1 MDRTAPVPRTM
12 SIGELAERAGL
23 STRTLRHY
31 ESIGLLRPARS
42 ANGYRAYSPADARR
56 LAQIQAMKLC
66 GLPLGTIGEL
76 LADDCSLYDALIR
89 HLQALRAQGRS
100 LEEAV
105 AHTEAAIRAIE
116 RIEHMGTEDAFEEMK
131 AQTLRDAEAAY
142 GREARER
149 YGAEAVEAANER
161 MMALT
166 QDEWD
171 AKGLL
176 EESIKVQLRLAL
188 AAGDP
193 AGEAAAELVR
203 MHERWVALHWGGIA
217 DKQAYLALVRSY
229 LADPRFIAYYDDAA
243 GEGATAFLVAA
254 VESFQGSR

>member
-116 RIEHMGTEDAFEEMK
+116 RIEHM
-131 AQTLRDAEAAY
+131 
-142 GREARER
+142 
-149 YGAEAVEAANER
+149 
-161 MMALT
+161 
-166 QDEWD
+166 
-171 AKGLL
+171 
-176 EESIKVQLRLAL
+176 
-188 AAGDP
+188 
-193 AGEAAAELVR
+193 
-203 MHERWVALHWGGIA
+203 
-217 DKQAYLALVRSY
+217 
-229 LADPRFIAYYDDAA
+229 
-243 GEGATAFLVAA
+243 
-254 VESFQGSR
+254 